1 MLGLGVPRRAMHW
14 RPGLVR
20 AALAVV
26 ATLLAASVVAGLRL
40 RPESTAAQV
49 IAFERAWSGRGG
61 YAVWMLALDF
71 DRDGQL
77 GVLGGGDCAPF
88 DPRRHGGAPEIPGN
102 GIDEDCDGE
111 DLATQALLPR
121 PRPSSVPAGLPVRP
135 NIVFVTVDA
144 LAAPRLKAL
153 GGVSY
158 MPRLDAFAEGSRL
171 FSHCFS
177 QGPSTRLSFPSMF
190 TSHWD
195 SELVFTYAPR
205 LPYSLAPAEKQLQ
218 DLVDDAGYDSVA
230 VLPQEYFGKSS
241 WPSITR
247 DFQRVDETA
256 LPHGKHN
263 APEVTDA
270 ALRALS
276 GQHDRPLYL
285 WVHYYDAHPPYLAL
299 PGAGD
304 THRSDESLYDAELG
318 FIDRELGRLFDAI
331 AQRPDP
337 TYVVL
342 TADHATV
349 FHPNPESRTFHYG
362 YDLYTATLHVPLII
376 HGPGIAPGRVDD
388 IVSTMDVAPTI
399 LDLIRSEPL
408 PEAAGTSLLPELVS
422 ARRDPGR
429 VLFHEF
435 YLPEFVLRGRDPLQ
449 MVSVRDARLNLVLN
463 RERGRYELYDWTADY
478 FEQHDLFESAGRTQ
492 EVRRLASLLGSF
504 VARFDDRAGTDA
516 LIPEKAA
523 L

>member
-1 MLGLGVPRRAMHW
+1 
-14 RPGLVR
+14 
-20 AALAVV
+20 
-26 ATLLAASVVAGLRL
+26 
-40 RPESTAAQV
+40 
-49 IAFERAWSGRGG
+49 
-61 YAVWMLALDF
+61 
-71 DRDGQL
+71 
-77 GVLGGGDCAPF
+77 
-88 DPRRHGGAPEIPGN
+88 
-102 GIDEDCDGE
+102 
-111 DLATQALLPR
+111 
-121 PRPSSVPAGLPVRP
+121 
-135 NIVFVTVDA
+135 
-144 LAAPRLKAL
+144 
-153 GGVSY
+153 
-158 MPRLDAFAEGSRL
+158 
-171 FSHCFS
+171 
-177 QGPSTRLSFPSMF
+177 
-190 TSHWD
+190 
-195 SELVFTYAPR
+195 
-205 LPYSLAPAEKQLQ
+205 
-218 DLVDDAGYDSVA
+218 
-230 VLPQEYFGKSS
+230 
-241 WPSITR
+241 
-247 DFQRVDETA
+247 
-256 LPHGKHN
+256 
-263 APEVTDA
+263 VTDA

-285 WVHYYDAHPPYLAL
+285 WVHYYDAHPPYLPL

-304 THRSDESLYDAELG
+304 TDRSDEPLYDAELG

-331 AQRPDP
+331 AQQPNP

-349 FHPNPESRTFHYG
+349 FHPNPESRSFHYG

-399 LDLIRSEPL
+399 LDLIRSGPL
-408 PEAAGTSLLPELVS
+408 PGAAGTSLLPELVS

-463 RERGRYELYDWTADY
+463 RERGRYELYDWTTDY
-478 FEQHDLFESAGRTQ
+478 FEQYDLFESAGRTQ